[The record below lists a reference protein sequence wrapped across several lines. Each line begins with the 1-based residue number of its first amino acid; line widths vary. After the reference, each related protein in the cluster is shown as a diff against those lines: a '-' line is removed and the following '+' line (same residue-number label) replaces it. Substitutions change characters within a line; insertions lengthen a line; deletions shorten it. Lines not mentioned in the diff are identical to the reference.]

1 MVKQKDIIPILIQA
15 RVNSTRLPGKIF
27 FTFFNDTILD
37 RIIKIC
43 KKINNN
49 EDIYI
54 LTGSKTSN
62 KKIENIAIKN
72 KVKIFYGNEKN
83 VYSRYKKFAIKNKNY
98 KYLIR
103 VTADNYLIQP
113 KIILDLIKKIKNN
126 DFEYLFIK
134 PLSHYGGE
142 IISTKL
148 FSKFKKISKMAK
160 EHVTWDFRKNKNVK
174 KFSFEENYLGLNH
187 SKSLTLDTLEDF
199 NLLKK
204 LEKKYPNL
212 KKLNN
217 YKELRSIL

>member
-72 KVKIFYGNEKN
+72 KVKIFYGNEKMCILD
-83 VYSRYKKFAIKNKNY
+83 IKSLPLK
-98 KYLIR
+98 I
-103 VTADNYLIQP
+103 
-113 KIILDLIKKIKNN
+113 KIINI
-126 DFEYLFIK
+126 
-134 PLSHYGGE
+134 
-142 IISTKL
+142 
-148 FSKFKKISKMAK
+148 
-160 EHVTWDFRKNKNVK
+160 
-174 KFSFEENYLGLNH
+174 
-187 SKSLTLDTLEDF
+187 
-199 NLLKK
+199 
-204 LEKKYPNL
+204 
-212 KKLNN
+212 
-217 YKELRSIL
+217 